1 MSSSALPAAKRGLSG
16 SSAVRNQK
24 KAFPPSL
31 FENVPVDGVALHV
44 NDSSFPS
51 AASVKVVDAVANSD
65 SPSPPVS
72 PGSSAVAKGP
82 VSKSL
87 GDNGSANS
95 NGNKFMATA
104 SPAIPS
110 AAAVK
115 VVDPVANSD
124 SSSPPLSPG
133 SSAVAKGPVSPGSN
147 RQRFMDHCQP
157 LKVSCDLATVGMHNP
172 SVRFSFTAIV
182 MVVFPETQGPERRH
196 LQLIDERG
204 STGLT
209 VWNENVRLFSQ
220 SSVGQVVKF
229 TKLCMVFNNG
239 KKQLSMSRDS
249 SVTFVNTLAVP
260 CEESRWWKS
269 LLLCKPLRIIDVHDC
284 EENSLVNVAGIVGML
299 HTERK
304 RVKDA
309 DRDLLCI
316 RLTDRTGFVDVR
328 SWTHSEQEFASFLEQ
343 PMLLQRVR
351 VCVFA
356 SIKTLELLSGMGTK
370 VIDDFDGK
378 ADLMQYWSE

>member
-1 MSSSALPAAKRGLSG
+1 M
-16 SSAVRNQK
+16 
-24 KAFPPSL
+24 
-31 FENVPVDGVALHV
+31 
-44 NDSSFPS
+44 
-51 AASVKVVDAVANSD
+51 
-65 SPSPPVS
+65 
-72 PGSSAVAKGP
+72 
-82 VSKSL
+82 
-87 GDNGSANS
+87 
-95 NGNKFMATA
+95 
-104 SPAIPS
+104 
-110 AAAVK
+110 
-115 VVDPVANSD
+115 
-124 SSSPPLSPG
+124 
-133 SSAVAKGPVSPGSN
+133 
-147 RQRFMDHCQP
+147 
-157 LKVSCDLATVGMHNP
+157 
-172 SVRFSFTAIV
+172 
-182 MVVFPETQGPERRH
+182 
-196 LQLIDERG
+196 IDERG

-356 SIKTLELLSGMGTK
+356 SIKTLELLSGSGTK